1 MSEVNVINIIK
12 PFQDQKPGTSGLRK
26 STLKFQEEH
35 YLEIFIEAILQSLED
50 LKGSTLVVGGDGRYG
65 NIEAIEKI
73 VAFTPLFGALTFPL
87 IVPITISKFGVN
99 YGILSALLIS
109 SLWFIAMLRTSEMPH

>member
-1 MSEVNVINIIK
+1 M
-12 PFQDQKPGTSGLRK
+12 
-26 STLKFQEEH
+26 LK
-35 YLEIFIEAILQSLED
+35 
-50 LKGSTLVVGGDGRYG
+50 
-65 NIEAIEKI
+65 KI

-87 IVPITISKFGVN
+87 IVPITIYKFVVN

>member
-1 MSEVNVINIIK
+1 MKKIM
-12 PFQDQKPGTSGLRK
+12 LRLNGFNK
-26 STLKFQEEH
+26 LMLK
-35 YLEIFIEAILQSLED
+35 
-50 LKGSTLVVGGDGRYG
+50 
-65 NIEAIEKI
+65 KI
-73 VAFTPLFGALTFPL
+73 VAFTPLFWALTFPL